1 LNRNQKLASYICELV
16 LRFSSENRCRTFH
29 SIFNFRQM
37 DSPTTVRRPSF
48 ATAYPKGVQ
57 LSESTVAVM
66 EKMRKKRTAITFDE
80 ITLEDKP
87 SDLHPNDVSLKSFVT
102 RKIALKVRNLQ
113 TMIST
118 FQNNLKNFRSD
129 PVFQRI
135 FYREP
140 VY

>member
-1 LNRNQKLASYICELV
+1 
-16 LRFSSENRCRTFH
+16 
-29 SIFNFRQM
+29 M
-37 DSPTTVRRPSF
+37 DSPTTARRSSF

-102 RKIALKVRNLQ
+102 RKISLKVR
-113 TMIST
+113 
-118 FQNNLKNFRSD
+118 
-129 PVFQRI
+129 
-135 FYREP
+135 
-140 VY
+140 

>member
-1 LNRNQKLASYICELV
+1 
-16 LRFSSENRCRTFH
+16 
-29 SIFNFRQM
+29 M

-57 LSESTVAVM
+57 LSESTIVVM

-102 RKIALKVRNLQ
+102 RKISLKVCHLTDSFQ
-113 TMIST
+113 TTKKT
-118 FQNNLKNFRSD
+118 FKSRSKL
-129 PVFQRI
+129 
-135 FYREP
+135 
-140 VY
+140 